1 MGKKISLIEG
11 ITQALTEEMERDE
24 KVFLIGQDIGVYG
37 GVFKA
42 TKGLLDKFGAER
54 VIDSPISEVFIAG
67 GSVGAA
73 MVGAR
78 PVAELQ
84 FADFMTPATDQII
97 QQMAKTRYR
106 TGGQWT
112 CPMVIRVCCG
122 GDVGGGLYH
131 SQINEQLY
139 FSTPGLQIV
148 MPATPYDAK
157 GLLKS
162 AIRGDDPV
170 IFYEHK
176 RLYRWIKGEIP
187 DDDFTVPIGKAAVRK
202 EGTDV
207 TLVAY
212 GYMYH
217 RTMEAAEKL
226 AKEDIS
232 CEVIDMRSILPWD
245 KETIFES
252 VKKTSKVVLVQES
265 PKTGGVMAE
274 ISASLSEE
282 MFDYLDAPIARVCGL
297 DVPPIP
303 FAPPMEHY
311 YLPNANKISKVVKK
325 IMEY

>member
-1 MGKKISLIEG
+1 MSKKVSLIAA
-11 ITQALTEEMERDE
+11 ITQTLFEEMERDE
-24 KVFLIGQDIGVYG
+24 RVFLIGQDIGTYG

-42 TKGLLDKFGAER
+42 TKGLLKKYGADR
-54 VIDSPISEVFIAG
+54 VIDAPISEVFIAG

-73 MVGAR
+73 MVGCK

-97 QQMAKTRYR
+97 QQMGKTRYR

-131 SQINEQLY
+131 SQINEQMY
-139 FSTPGLQIV
+139 FSNPGLQVV
-148 MPATPYDAK
+148 MPSTPYDAM
-157 GLLKS
+157 GLLRS

-170 IFYEHK
+170 IYYEHK

-187 DDDFTVPIGKAAVRK
+187 EDDYTVPIGKGIVRK
-202 EGTDV
+202 EGKDITF
-207 TLVAY
+207 VAY
-212 GYMYH
+212 GYMAH
-217 RTMEAAEKL
+217 RSMEAAEKL
-226 AKEDIS
+226 EKEGIS

-245 KETIFES
+245 KELIFES
-252 VKKTSKVVLVQES
+252 IKKTSKAVLVQES

-274 ISASLSEE
+274 VSASIVEE

-303 FAPPMEHY
+303 FAPPMESFF
-311 YLPNANKISKVVKK
+311 LPNANKIAKVARQ